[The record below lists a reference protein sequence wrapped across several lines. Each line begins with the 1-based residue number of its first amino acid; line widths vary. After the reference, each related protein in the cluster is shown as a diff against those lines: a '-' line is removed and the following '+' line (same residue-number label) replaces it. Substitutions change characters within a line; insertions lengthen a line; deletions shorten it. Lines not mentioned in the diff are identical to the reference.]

1 MKKGIIIGLGICLAV
16 ACTSK
21 QDKEKIEKID
31 TMLTQCSEIKQN
43 LNGTLLDSVN
53 QYYDSVK
60 TSLSFLNTYQGFNG
74 EISQNHKDLFL
85 AFYHV
90 SSVEKTLKKYNK
102 KYRPQLENDVTLL
115 EKQLTNLRH
124 DIKKNSIDDE
134 LKEQYFQAEDSA
146 FNIISKM
153 AEARMEQ
160 VRIYINK
167 YTENKDKV
175 EELTELLKQQQ

>member
-1 MKKGIIIGLGICLAV
+1 MKKTIIIGLSICFAI

-21 QDKEKIEKID
+21 QDKEKIERID
-31 TMLTQCSEIKQN
+31 TMLNQCSEMKQN
-43 LNGTLLDSVN
+43 LNGTLSDSVN

-60 TSLSFLNTYQGFNG
+60 TSLSFLKTYNNINEENTK
-74 EISQNHKDLFL
+74 NHQDLFL

-90 SSVEKTLKKYNK
+90 SSVEKILKKYNK
-102 KYRPQLENDVTLL
+102 KYRPQLENDLTLL
-115 EKQLTNLRH
+115 EKQLTNLKH

-134 LKEQYFQAEDSA
+134 LKEQYLQAEDSA
-146 FNIISKM
+146 FNAISKM
-153 AEARMEQ
+153 TEARMKQ

-175 EELTELLKQQQ
+175 EKLTELLKQQ